1 MFLKNLLVIQARM
14 GSKRLPG
21 KVMLKIGKYRIIE
34 LLFKRLS
41 KAKMVD
47 QIIVATSISPNN
59 DSFCKFLTNKQIKF
73 IRGSEQNVLQRF
85 IDAAKSYNP
94 EYIIRITADCPFLDS
109 KMLDKMIR
117 IFEKN
122 KIDYL
127 SNSNPPTF
135 PDGLDIEII
144 SYEALK
150 RANKL
155 AKSKYDREHVTTF
168 IKKKKFFKKINY
180 VNKKDLSNYRWT
192 LDTKEDFLL
201 IKKIFIK
208 LNYKIHFNWKDIL
221 KIKKKYPNIFK
232 INL

>member
-59 DSFCKFLTNKQIKF
+59 DSFCKFLTNKKIKF

>member
-221 KIKKKYPNIFK
+221 KIKKKFPNFFK